1 MEITNQKKFGKI
13 ETSAFQLRVIA
24 IVSMFLAHFST
35 LFNNN
40 LNLIFT
46 FLGRLAFPIFAFQIV
61 EGYLYTKDFKKY
73 LKRLFIFAII
83 SEIPFNFLSGYPFI
97 NPYSQNVLW
106 TFLIGLVAIRIIDKA
121 KDNTPN
127 KIILYFKILLVCVL
141 GYYIGN
147 VTLVDYYGSGVL
159 IVILFYLTRN
169 CKYKYIFQFIGCLI
183 LNLNLGGL
191 NVDILGTTFRVQLF
205 SLLSLIPIWM
215 YKGKQG
221 YTSRAWRNFCYWFY
235 PAHIVILVIFSI
247 LMSTLS

>member
-1 MEITNQKKFGKI
+1 MEIINQKKFKGI
-13 ETSAFQLRVIA
+13 EVSAFQLKVIA
-24 IVSMFLAHFST
+24 IVSMFLAHFSS

-61 EGYLYTKDFKKY
+61 EGYIYTKDFKKY

-83 SEIPFNFLSGYPFI
+83 SEVPFNFLSGYPFI

-106 TFLIGLVAIRIIDKA
+106 TFLIGLIVIRIIDKA
-121 KDNTPN
+121 KSSTQN
-127 KIILYFKILLVCVL
+127 KIILYLKILLLCIL

-147 VTLVDYYGSGVL
+147 VALVDYYGSGVL
-159 IVILFYLTRN
+159 IVVLFYLTRN
-169 CKYKYIFQFIGCLI
+169 FRYKYIFQFIGCLI

-191 NVDILGTTFRVQLF
+191 NVEIFGIIFRVQLF

-215 YKGKQG
+215 YRGKQG
-221 YTSRAWRNFCYWFY
+221 YTSKAWRNFCYWFY
-235 PAHIVILVIFSI
+235 PGHIVVLVIYSI
-247 LMSTLS
+247 LISMLS